1 MRRLLSV
8 ILAML
13 MLTSCV
19 TAVAQSN
26 INITIDG
33 ETKVFDVMPVLD
45 NDRTLVP
52 LRGIFETLGAK
63 VEWDDATW
71 TVTATKGDTTIVL
84 QIDNKIAKVNGK
96 EVELDVPAKLVSE
109 RTMVPV
115 RFVSESLG
123 CKVDWIDETQTVV
136 ITSAVEEEPKEQ
148 TNAQKI
154 LDGKKV
160 IFIGNS
166 YVYYG
171 NCVIPRAR
179 TAWTWEDRREDTGY
193 FYQLCKENG
202 ADVRVTNWCF
212 TGHTTYNTFNGAC
225 DAGYECKGIIHETHL
240 EERYFDYVIVSPH
253 AASGEESGLEKNLKY
268 IEDFFREYNPNVKF
282 VCLGNHAVYGLTNKK
297 TKFPG
302 ISDYYNTLRE
312 NGWIIAD
319 WGAVVRD
326 IVEGGVSVPG
336 ATMEYNLNTFVNTKD
351 GYHENAL
358 AGYITALTAF
368 CAITGEKA
376 VGQPYEFCYDPSH
389 GERYDLDAYRKQF
402 YKNPDEETN
411 FLEVFKSPA
420 DMKGLQKLIDW
431 SLM

>member
-1 MRRLLSV
+1 MKKIVSLVLALL
-8 ILAML
+8 IFA
-13 MLTSCV
+13 SCIPV
-19 TAVAQSN
+19 VAQEN

-33 ETKVFDVMPVLD
+33 QAKVFDVMPVLI
-45 NDRTLVP
+45 NDRTMVP
-52 LRGIFETLGAK
+52 LRGIFETLGAD
-63 VEWDDATW
+63 VGWDDPTQ
-71 TVTATKGDTTIVL
+71 TVTAKKGEITITL
-84 QIDNKIAKVNGK
+84 QIENKIAKVNDK
-96 EVELDVPAKLVSE
+96 EVELDVPAKLVNE

-123 CKVDWIDETQTVV
+123 CKVEWIDETQTVV
-136 ITSAVEEEPKEQ
+136 ITSATSEEPKEQ
-148 TNAQKI
+148 TNVQKI

-171 NCVIPRAR
+171 NCVIPKAR
-179 TAWTWEDRREDTGY
+179 TAWTWQDRCEDNGY

-202 ADVRVTNWCF
+202 ADVKVTNWCF
-212 TGHTTYNTFNGAC
+212 TGHTTYNTFDGAC
-225 DAGYECKGIIHETHL
+225 DAGYECKGIFHENHL
-240 EERYFDYVIVSPH
+240 EDRYFDYVIVSPH
-253 AASGEESGLEKNLKY
+253 AAAGEESAIEENLAY
-268 IEDFFREYNPNVKF
+268 IEDFFRQYNPDVKF

-302 ISDYYNTLRE
+302 ISDYYKTLAE
-312 NGWIIAD
+312 KGWIIAD

-326 IVEGGVSVPG
+326 IVDGSVTVPG
-336 ATMEYNLNTFVNTKD
+336 ATQEYNLNTFVNTKD

-376 VGQPYEFCYDPSH
+376 VGQPYEFCGNASLGD
-389 GERYDLDAYRKQF
+389 RYDLPAYLKQF
-402 YKNPDEETN
+402 YKNPEEDTN
-411 FLEVFKSPA
+411 FLEVFNSPA